1 MGFWGQDI
9 KPDSR
14 HNIWLEH
21 LNGLSISILRQ
32 ETGFKCFQLAWVKW
46 LQSRLLVVNR

>member
-21 LNGLSISILRQ
+21 LNI
-32 ETGFKCFQLAWVKW
+32 ETGNW
-46 LQSRLLVVNR
+46 LQVFSACLGDVCQQYL